1 MKTKLDNSLK
11 ILIAED
17 NRATIALLVKFL
29 QRQGHTLLLA
39 KDGRQALDL
48 YRLEQPDVVLTDINM
63 PIVNGLEVIEQMR
76 RWHAD
81 TWVPIIILSA
91 YIQEEDIINGLK
103 AGADD
108 YMTKPVNLNILSAKI
123 QSIRHF
129 VYLQRINQQ
138 TALSLSEAHRALENE
153 QRLAKSLL
161 DKMLDLGDLDYP
173 GLQYWL
179 CPSTRF
185 SGDLIAATRTIGGKL
200 YLMLADATG
209 HGLTAA
215 LPTLLIARTFHAMSD
230 KGFTLPS
237 MLVEM
242 NRNAKKYLTK
252 GHAIAAALFAIDFD
266 HQTIEYWN
274 GGLPDALLIDDEGRV
289 MQALPSSH
297 QTIGL
302 LDRPRFNTTTRL
314 LHWEKPCELIGYTD
328 GLADVR
334 DQQGNSFDRQALVGM
349 LCQHGPG
356 QRVNVVKNRVQ
367 VYLQGGGENDDIS
380 LFALRCGLT

>member
-1 MKTKLDNSLK
+1 M
-11 ILIAED
+11 
-17 NRATIALLVKFL
+17 
-29 QRQGHTLLLA
+29 
-39 KDGRQALDL
+39 
-48 YRLEQPDVVLTDINM
+48 
-63 PIVNGLEVIEQMR
+63 
-76 RWHAD
+76 
-81 TWVPIIILSA
+81 
-91 YIQEEDIINGLK
+91 
-103 AGADD
+103 
-108 YMTKPVNLNILSAKI
+108 
-123 QSIRHF
+123 
-129 VYLQRINQQ
+129 
-138 TALSLSEAHRALENE
+138 
-153 QRLAKSLL
+153 
-161 DKMLDLGDLDYP
+161 
-173 GLQYWL
+173 
-179 CPSTRF
+179 
-185 SGDLIAATRTIGGKL
+185 
-200 YLMLADATG
+200 
-209 HGLTAA
+209 
-215 LPTLLIARTFHAMSD
+215 
-230 KGFTLPS
+230 
-237 MLVEM
+237 
-242 NRNAKKYLTK
+242 
-252 GHAIAAALFAIDFD
+252 AAALFAIDFD